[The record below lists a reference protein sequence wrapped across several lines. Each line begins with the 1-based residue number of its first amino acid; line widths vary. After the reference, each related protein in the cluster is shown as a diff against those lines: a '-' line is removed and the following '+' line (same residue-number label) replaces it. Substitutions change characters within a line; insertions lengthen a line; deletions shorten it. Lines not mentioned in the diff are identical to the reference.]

1 MKKKIIWS
9 SVVAVVVA
17 ALIGGGV
24 YAWMEYDKQQKEKE
38 SAEAKK
44 SVEVVAEADFAY
56 VNVEYVISQSEIFK
70 TEGEALRAKT
80 EKAQQRL
87 TNREQEL
94 QNKMQKLAE
103 KYQKGLITTA
113 DAQKQ
118 QQSIERKIA
127 NYQTNTQ
134 KEAQALEEEN
144 VVFTNR
150 TQDLVM
156 RAIREINADKK
167 YKLVI
172 NATALLDGDE
182 ALDISAAVLAK
193 VNELYAKDKAEAKKT
208 EASK

>member
-103 KYQKGLITTA
+103 KYQKGLITTR
-113 DAQKQ
+113 DAQQ
-118 QQSIERKIA
+118 QERQLQDEAAKFQTSAQKKI
-127 NYQTNTQ
+127 Q
-134 KEAQALEEEN
+134 ELEEEN
-144 VVFTNR
+144 VVLQNR
-150 TQDLVM
+150 INDFVM
-156 RAIREINADKK
+156 RAVQAVNSNKQ
-167 YKLVI
+167 YKMI
-172 NATALLDGDE
+172 IQSSALLDADE
-182 ALDISAAVLAK
+182 AYNLSEKVLAE
-193 VNELYAKDKAEAKKT
+193 VNALYAAEKAEKK
-208 EASK
+208 ANK